1 MGATAVREGAALKAA
16 AQELMDD
23 YVQCLDD
30 DRVEEWPDFF
40 TDNGIYKVVARE
52 NFERNLPIA
61 TMSCT
66 SKGMMRDR
74 VVALRKASVFSP
86 RYLRHLVSGVRMLGQ
101 QDGNAYL
108 FQANF
113 AVFQT
118 LQDEESKVFMVGKYL
133 GKLILT
139 ENGPKLREM
148 LAIYDTSQIPGLLA
162 TPI

>member
-1 MGATAVREGAALKAA
+1 MGATAVREVSAVKAE
-16 AQELMDD
+16 AQELLDA

-40 TDNGIYKVVARE
+40 TEDAVYKIVARE
-52 NFERNLPIA
+52 NVERNLPVA

-66 SKGMMRDR
+66 SKGMMLDR
-74 VVALRKASVFSP
+74 VVALRNASVFSP
-86 RYLRHLVSGVRMLGQ
+86 RYLRHLVSGLRILGEE
-101 QDGNAYL
+101 GGAYV

-118 LQDEESKVFMVGKYL
+118 LQDEETKVFLVGKYR
-133 GKLILT
+133 GKLIFSAEGEL
-139 ENGPKLREM
+139 KLREM

-162 TPI
+162 VPV